1 MAGEGRRSGRGI
13 TIMNREKNVK
23 DEKRSGI
30 VEEHNGRR
38 EENFVNNEKKRYH
51 IFRCDTSFL
60 SCAMLVL
67 FMKQKR
73 Y

>member
-30 VEEHNGRR
+30 VEEHDGRR
-38 EENFVNNEKKRYH
+38 EE
-51 IFRCDTSFL
+51 
-60 SCAMLVL
+60 ML
-67 FMKQKR
+67 KCWSE
-73 Y
+73 